1 MYWLNQESWPYATM
15 SISPSACS
23 TEYSLA
29 CPSALQHKSDM
40 ERRLVGP
47 ATGLPGAGQAADVDD
62 LASEAAGLRLQL
74 VEALEELEARE
85 RELREARDTAVG
97 QHHKMQALSDQV
109 RGRSRAH
116 GSFPQQSSCYV
127 LGVHTW
133 PLHPSMVPTD
143 TTDFA
148 ASSLLCWLPCR

>member
-1 MYWLNQESWPYATM
+1 MAPCNLSVPLSLSQSLSLRPDACTP
-15 SISPSACS
+15 SP
-23 TEYSLA
+23 
-29 CPSALQHKSDM
+29 LQHKSDM

-109 RGRSRAH
+109 R
-116 GSFPQQSSCYV
+116 
-127 LGVHTW
+127 
-133 PLHPSMVPTD
+133 D
-143 TTDFA
+143 
-148 ASSLLCWLPCR
+148 SSLSLSHFARPPSTAALPG